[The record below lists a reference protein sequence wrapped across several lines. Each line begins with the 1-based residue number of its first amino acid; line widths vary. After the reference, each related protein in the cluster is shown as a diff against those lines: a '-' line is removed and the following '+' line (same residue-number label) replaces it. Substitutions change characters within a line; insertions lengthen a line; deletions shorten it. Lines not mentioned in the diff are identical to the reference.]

1 MMIMNIRRALVA
13 ALLALFLPS
22 LAIAQTATYRGNYY
36 FGVIYTVG
44 SGAGLGSHGGATV
57 ARNGRVVATEY
68 FPATGQSYTTTARV
82 NDNGR
87 IRFPQADVSGGGRI
101 FISDKKRLGNG
112 FFGTQF
118 SGGSFFLIK

>member
-1 MMIMNIRRALVA
+1 MMIMNIRRAIVA

-44 SGAGLGSHGGATV
+44 SAAGLGSHGGATV
-57 ARNGRVVATEY
+57 ARNGRVIATEY
-68 FPATGQSYTTTARV
+68 FPATGESYTTTARV

-87 IRFPQADVSGGGRI
+87 VGFPQRDIAGGGRI
-101 FISDKKRLGNG
+101 FISGKKRLGNG
-112 FFGTQF
+112 TFGTPF
-118 SGGSFFLIK
+118 TGGSFFLIR